1 MLAYFLKI
9 NVAIALFY
17 AFYRLFFYKDTFF
30 TWRRAALLCFFAIS
44 AVYPLLNIQTWITE
58 QEPMVAM
65 ADLYADIVLPEF
77 TITPEQATSDW
88 KTLLL
93 QTVGFAYWGM
103 VIVLAIR
110 FFIQL
115 AGIIRLAFRCR
126 KAKIGNTNVHL
137 LRQASGPFSFF
148 HWIFIH
154 PTSHT
159 EDELSEILTHEQTHA
174 NQWHSIDVLVSEI
187 VCIFCWFNPFAWLM
201 KREIRTN
208 LEYLADNRVLE
219 TGHDS
224 KAYQYHLLGLSHHK
238 AAATIYNSFN
248 VLPLKKRIKM
258 MNKKRTR
265 EIGRTKYLMFLPLAA
280 LLMIISN
287 IEAVARTTK
296 EMAKDVIEAVEENLA
311 SNSTTP
317 EMEVATEAIPVET
330 PISQQDKDKLVTYK
344 GKVVDKDGK
353 PVEGAELLI
362 DGSHKL
368 PQDQSFVTDKN
379 GNFSFMAFE
388 NAHIGVIW
396 NKNDKYML
404 KGIRYDQ
411 KERTNL
417 KIVMDDQWQN
427 PPSNDPNNPVF
438 EVVEIMPEF
447 PDGGMSGLMQFLSK
461 NIQYPINAQKNHTQG
476 RVTVQF
482 VVNKDGS
489 ISEPKIIRGVD
500 PDLDGEA
507 IRVISLM
514 PKWKPGMQKGQP
526 VRVKYTVPVMFRLSD
541 DGQKEEYKP
550 IPKIDETVVV
560 GYASKQAPTEED
572 PVFEVVENMPEF
584 AGGMGG
590 LMQYLSKNIKYP
602 VEAQKAGIQGRVI
615 MQVIIDKNG
624 NVTNPKVTQ
633 PVDPLLDTEAIRVT
647 ASMPKWKPGTQR
659 GMPVNV
665 KYTFLIFNSTIKS
678 RMQITIYLCIFTTS
692 VGAISTFRLSTWRTT
707 LAANCRKARPVTV
720 FSSSATGVPLSPLSQ
735 MLCTIGICPNKG
747 TFISSASFLA
757 PSFPKI

>member
-30 TWRRAALLCFFAIS
+30 TWRRTALLCFFAIS

-88 KTLLL
+88 KSLLL

-353 PVEGAELLI
+353 PVEGAEILI

-438 EVVEIMPEF
+438 EVVEIMPE
-447 PDGGMSGLMQFLSK
+447 FLSK

-560 GYASKQAPTEED
+560 GYASKQAPAEED

-633 PVDPLLDTEAIRVT
+633 PVDSLLDTEAIRVT

-665 KYTFLIFNSTIKS
+665 KYTFPI
-678 RMQITIYLCIFTTS
+678 
-692 VGAISTFRLSTWRTT
+692 VFRL
-707 LAANCRKARPVTV
+707 
-720 FSSSATGVPLSPLSQ
+720 Q
-735 MLCTIGICPNKG
+735 
-747 TFISSASFLA
+747 
-757 PSFPKI
+757 

>member
-88 KTLLL
+88 KSLLL

-560 GYASKQAPTEED
+560 GYASKQAPAEEE

-665 KYTFLIFNSTIKS
+665 KYTFPI
-678 RMQITIYLCIFTTS
+678 
-692 VGAISTFRLSTWRTT
+692 VFRL
-707 LAANCRKARPVTV
+707 
-720 FSSSATGVPLSPLSQ
+720 Q
-735 MLCTIGICPNKG
+735 
-747 TFISSASFLA
+747 
-757 PSFPKI
+757 

>member
-115 AGIIRLAFRCR
+115 AGIIRLAFRCQ

-265 EIGRTKYLMFLPLAA
+265 EIGRTKYLMFLPLAT

-541 DGQKEEYKP
+541 NGQKEEYKP

-560 GYASKQAPTEED
+560 GYASKQAPAEED

-665 KYTFLIFNSTIKS
+665 KYTFPI
-678 RMQITIYLCIFTTS
+678 
-692 VGAISTFRLSTWRTT
+692 VFRL
-707 LAANCRKARPVTV
+707 
-720 FSSSATGVPLSPLSQ
+720 Q
-735 MLCTIGICPNKG
+735 
-747 TFISSASFLA
+747 
-757 PSFPKI
+757 

>member
-88 KTLLL
+88 KSLLL

-296 EMAKDVIEAVEENLA
+296 EVARDVIEAVEDNLTSDPTA
-311 SNSTTP
+311 P
-317 EMEVATEAIPVET
+317 DMEVATETAPLET
-330 PISQQDKDKLVTYK
+330 PAPQQDKDKLVTYK
-344 GKVVDKDGK
+344 GVVVDKDGK
-353 PVEGAELLI
+353 AVEGAEFFV
-362 DGSHKL
+362 DGDYKL
-368 PQDQSFVTDKN
+368 PQGQSYVTGKN
-379 GNFSFMAFE
+379 GNFSFKAFD
-388 NAHIGVIW
+388 NAKMIVIW
-396 NKNDKYML
+396 KKDGKMMGVPVTVNKENNSNM
-404 KGIRYDQ
+404 
-411 KERTNL
+411 
-417 KIVMDDQWQN
+417 KIVMDREWQN
-427 PPSNDPNNPVF
+427 PPVDDPDYPVY
-438 EVVEIMPEF
+438 EVVETMPEY
-447 PDGGMSGLMQFLSK
+447 PDGGMSGMMQFLSK
-461 NIQYPINAQKNHTQG
+461 NIRYPVNAQKNGTQG

-482 VVNKDGS
+482 VVNADGS
-489 ISEPKIIRGVD
+489 ISNIGIIRGVD
-500 PDLDGEA
+500 PELDGEA
-507 IRVISLM
+507 VRVISTM
-514 PKWKPGMQKGQP
+514 PNWKPGMQKGKA

-541 DGQKEEYKP
+541 NGQKEEYKP
-550 IPKIDETVVV
+550 VPKIDETVVV
-560 GYASKQAPTEED
+560 GYVPKQVPVEED

-584 AGGMGG
+584 PGGMGG

-602 VEAQKAGIQGRVI
+602 VEAQKAGIQGRVT

-633 PVDPLLDTEAIRVT
+633 PVAPLLDTEAIRVT

-665 KYTFLIFNSTIKS
+665 KYTFPI
-678 RMQITIYLCIFTTS
+678 
-692 VGAISTFRLSTWRTT
+692 VFRL
-707 LAANCRKARPVTV
+707 
-720 FSSSATGVPLSPLSQ
+720 Q
-735 MLCTIGICPNKG
+735 
-747 TFISSASFLA
+747 
-757 PSFPKI
+757 

>member
-88 KTLLL
+88 KSLLL

-265 EIGRTKYLMFLPLAA
+265 EIGRTKYLLFLPLAA

-368 PQDQSFVTDKN
+368 PQNQSFVTDKN

-560 GYASKQAPTEED
+560 GYASKQAPAEED

-665 KYTFLIFNSTIKS
+665 KYTFPI
-678 RMQITIYLCIFTTS
+678 
-692 VGAISTFRLSTWRTT
+692 VFRL
-707 LAANCRKARPVTV
+707 
-720 FSSSATGVPLSPLSQ
+720 Q
-735 MLCTIGICPNKG
+735 
-747 TFISSASFLA
+747 
-757 PSFPKI
+757 

>member
-88 KTLLL
+88 KSLLL

-368 PQDQSFVTDKN
+368 PQNQSFVTDKN

-560 GYASKQAPTEED
+560 GYASKQAPAEED

-665 KYTFLIFNSTIKS
+665 KYTFPI
-678 RMQITIYLCIFTTS
+678 
-692 VGAISTFRLSTWRTT
+692 VFRL
-707 LAANCRKARPVTV
+707 
-720 FSSSATGVPLSPLSQ
+720 Q
-735 MLCTIGICPNKG
+735 
-747 TFISSASFLA
+747 
-757 PSFPKI
+757 

>member
-30 TWRRAALLCFFAIS
+30 TWRRTALLCFFAIS

-77 TITPEQATSDW
+77 TITPEQATADW
-88 KTLLL
+88 KNLLL

-187 VCIFCWFNPFAWLM
+187 VCTFCWFNPFAWLM

-296 EMAKDVIEAVEENLA
+296 EIAKDVIEAVEENLTSDA
-311 SNSTTP
+311 TTP
-317 EMEVATEAIPVET
+317 EMEVATETVPLKT
-330 PISQQDKDKLVTYK
+330 PAPQQEKDKLVTYQ
-344 GKVVDKDGK
+344 GVVVDKDGK
-353 PVEGAELLI
+353 AVEGAEFFV
-362 DGSHKL
+362 DASYKL
-368 PQDQSFVTDKN
+368 PKDQSYLTGKN
-379 GNFSFMAFE
+379 GNFSFKAFE
-388 NAHIGVIW
+388 NAKMVVIW
-396 NKNDKYML
+396 KKDGKMMGVPVTVNKENNSNM
-404 KGIRYDQ
+404 
-411 KERTNL
+411 
-417 KIVMDDQWQN
+417 KIVMNREWQN
-427 PPSNDPNNPVF
+427 PPADDPDNPVF
-438 EVVEIMPEF
+438 EVVEQMPEF

-461 NIQYPINAQKNHTQG
+461 NIRYPINAQKSGTQG

-482 VVNKDGS
+482 IVNADGS
-489 ISEPKIIRGVD
+489 ISNIGIIRGAD
-500 PDLDGEA
+500 PELDGEA
-507 IRVISLM
+507 VRVISTM
-514 PKWKPGMQKGQP
+514 PNWKPGMQKGKA

-560 GYASKQAPTEED
+560 GYAPKQVPAEED

-584 AGGMGG
+584 PGGMGG

-602 VEAQKAGIQGRVI
+602 VEAQKAGTQGRVMI
-615 MQVIIDKNG
+615 QVIIDKNG
-624 NVTNPKVTQ
+624 NITNPKVIQ

-665 KYTFLIFNSTIKS
+665 KYTFPI
-678 RMQITIYLCIFTTS
+678 
-692 VGAISTFRLSTWRTT
+692 VFRL
-707 LAANCRKARPVTV
+707 
-720 FSSSATGVPLSPLSQ
+720 Q
-735 MLCTIGICPNKG
+735 
-747 TFISSASFLA
+747 
-757 PSFPKI
+757 

>member
-88 KTLLL
+88 KSLLL

-103 VIVLAIR
+103 VIVLALR

-208 LEYLADNRVLE
+208 LENLADNRVLE

-560 GYASKQAPTEED
+560 GYASKQAPAEED

-665 KYTFLIFNSTIKS
+665 KYTFPI
-678 RMQITIYLCIFTTS
+678 
-692 VGAISTFRLSTWRTT
+692 VFRL
-707 LAANCRKARPVTV
+707 
-720 FSSSATGVPLSPLSQ
+720 Q
-735 MLCTIGICPNKG
+735 
-747 TFISSASFLA
+747 
-757 PSFPKI
+757 

>member
-30 TWRRAALLCFFAIS
+30 TWRRVALLCFFAVS
-44 AVYPLLNIQTWITE
+44 AVYPLLNIQTWITA

-77 TITPEQATSDW
+77 TLTPEKTTFDW
-88 KTLLL
+88 KAILL
-93 QTVGFAYWGM
+93 QTAGFVYWGG
-103 VIVLAIR
+103 VALLAAR
-110 FFIQL
+110 FLIQL
-115 AGIIRLAFRCR
+115 AGIIRLAFRSR
-126 KAKIGNTNVHL
+126 KTKIGNTNVHL
-137 LRQASGPFSFF
+137 LKQASGPFSFF

-187 VCIFCWFNPFAWLM
+187 VCTFCWFNPFAWLM

-311 SNSTTP
+311 PNETAP
-317 EMEVATEAIPVET
+317 DMKAATEPIPAET
-330 PISQQDKDKLVTYK
+330 PMPQQDKDKLVVYK

-353 PVEGAELLI
+353 PVERAEFFI
-362 DGSHKL
+362 DGMYKL

-379 GNFSFMAFE
+379 GNFSFKAFKSTPMIVVWKKDGKQMAVQVPAE
-388 NAHIGVIW
+388 TQNIS
-396 NKNDKYML
+396 DM
-404 KGIRYDQ
+404 
-411 KERTNL
+411 
-417 KIVMDDQWQN
+417 KIVMNREWLN
-427 PPSNDPNNPVF
+427 PPVDDPDNPVF
-438 EVVEIMPEF
+438 EVVESMPEF
-447 PDGGMSGLMQFLSK
+447 PGGGMTAMMQFLSK
-461 NIQYPINAQKNHTQG
+461 NIKYPVNAQKNGTQG

-482 VVNKDGS
+482 IVNADGS
-489 ISEPKIIRGVD
+489 ISNIGIIRGVD
-500 PDLDGEA
+500 PELDGEA
-507 IRVISLM
+507 VRVISTM
-514 PKWKPGMQKGQP
+514 PNWKPGTQKGKP
-526 VRVKYTVPVMFRLSD
+526 VRVKYTVPVMFRLPD
-541 DGQKEEYKP
+541 EDKKKEYKP
-550 IPKIDETVVV
+550 VPKIEETVVV
-560 GYASKQAPTEED
+560 GYGTRKESPVEEGQ
-572 PVFEVVENMPEF
+572 VFEVVEQMPSF
-584 AGGMGG
+584 PGGTEG
-590 LMQYLSKNIKYP
+590 LMRYLSKNIKYP
-602 VEAQKAGIQGRVI
+602 VGAQKAGTQGRVVVE
-615 MQVIIDKNG
+615 VIIDANG
-624 NVTNPKVTQ
+624 NVTNPKVSQ
-633 PVDPLLDTEAIRVT
+633 GVDPLLDAEAIRVT
-647 ASMPKWKPGTQR
+647 ANMPKWQPGTQR
-659 GMPVNV
+659 GQAVNV
-665 KYTFLIFNSTIKS
+665 RYTFPII
-678 RMQITIYLCIFTTS
+678 
-692 VGAISTFRLSTWRTT
+692 FRL
-707 LAANCRKARPVTV
+707 
-720 FSSSATGVPLSPLSQ
+720 Q
-735 MLCTIGICPNKG
+735 
-747 TFISSASFLA
+747 
-757 PSFPKI
+757 

>member
-224 KAYQYHLLGLSHHK
+224 KAYQYHLLGL
-238 AAATIYNSFN
+238 ATIYNSFN

-317 EMEVATEAIPVET
+317 EMEVATETAPLET
-330 PISQQDKDKLVTYK
+330 PAPQQDKDKLVNYK
-344 GKVVDKDGK
+344 GVVVDKDGK
-353 PVEGAELLI
+353 AVEGAEFFI
-362 DGSHKL
+362 DEDHKL
-368 PQDQSFVTDKN
+368 PQGQSYITGKN
-379 GNFSFMAFE
+379 GNFSFKAFD
-388 NAHIGVIW
+388 NAKMIVIW
-396 NKNDKYML
+396 KKDGKMMGVPVTVNKENNSNM
-404 KGIRYDQ
+404 
-411 KERTNL
+411 
-417 KIVMDDQWQN
+417 KIVMDREWLN
-427 PPSNDPNNPVF
+427 PPADDPDNPVF
-438 EVVEIMPEF
+438 EVVEQMPEF

-461 NIQYPINAQKNHTQG
+461 NIRYPVNAQKNGTQG

-482 VVNKDGS
+482 VVNADGS
-489 ISEPKIIRGVD
+489 ISNIGIIRGVD
-500 PDLDGEA
+500 PELDGEA
-507 IRVISLM
+507 VRVISTM
-514 PKWKPGMQKGQP
+514 PNWKPGMQKGKA

-541 DGQKEEYKP
+541 NGQKEEYKP
-550 IPKIDETVVV
+550 VPKIDETVVV
-560 GYASKQAPTEED
+560 GYVPKQVPAEED

-584 AGGMGG
+584 PGGMGG

-602 VEAQKAGIQGRVI
+602 VEAQKAGIQGRVT

-665 KYTFLIFNSTIKS
+665 KYTFPI
-678 RMQITIYLCIFTTS
+678 
-692 VGAISTFRLSTWRTT
+692 VFRL
-707 LAANCRKARPVTV
+707 
-720 FSSSATGVPLSPLSQ
+720 Q
-735 MLCTIGICPNKG
+735 
-747 TFISSASFLA
+747 
-757 PSFPKI
+757 

>member
-77 TITPEQATSDW
+77 TITSEQATSDW

-93 QTVGFAYWGM
+93 QTVDFAYWGM

-317 EMEVATEAIPVET
+317 EMEVATETAPLET
-330 PISQQDKDKLVTYK
+330 LAPQQDKDKLVNYK
-344 GKVVDKDGK
+344 GVVVDKDGK
-353 PVEGAELLI
+353 AVEGAEFFI
-362 DGSHKL
+362 DGDHKL
-368 PQDQSFVTDKN
+368 PQSQSYVTGKN
-379 GNFSFMAFE
+379 GNFSFKAFK
-388 NAHIGVIW
+388 NAKMIVIW
-396 NKNDKYML
+396 KKDGKMMGVPATVNKENNSNM
-404 KGIRYDQ
+404 
-411 KERTNL
+411 
-417 KIVMDDQWQN
+417 KIVMDREWLN
-427 PPSNDPNNPVF
+427 PPADDPDNPVF
-438 EVVEIMPEF
+438 EVVEQMPEF

-461 NIQYPINAQKNHTQG
+461 NIRYPVNAQKNGTQG

-482 VVNKDGS
+482 VVNADGS
-489 ISEPKIIRGVD
+489 ISNIGIIRGVD
-500 PDLDGEA
+500 PELDGEA
-507 IRVISLM
+507 VRVISTM
-514 PKWKPGMQKGQP
+514 PNWKPGMQKGKA

-541 DGQKEEYKP
+541 NGQKEEYKP
-550 IPKIDETVVV
+550 VPKIDETVVV
-560 GYASKQAPTEED
+560 GYVPKQVPAEGN

-615 MQVIIDKNG
+615 MQVIIDENG

-633 PVDPLLDTEAIRVT
+633 SVDPLLDTEAIRVT
-647 ASMPKWKPGTQR
+647 ASMPKWKPGTQK

-665 KYTFLIFNSTIKS
+665 KYTFPI
-678 RMQITIYLCIFTTS
+678 
-692 VGAISTFRLSTWRTT
+692 VFRL
-707 LAANCRKARPVTV
+707 
-720 FSSSATGVPLSPLSQ
+720 Q
-735 MLCTIGICPNKG
+735 
-747 TFISSASFLA
+747 
-757 PSFPKI
+757 

>member
-58 QEPMVAM
+58 QQPMVAM

-665 KYTFLIFNSTIKS
+665 KYTFPI
-678 RMQITIYLCIFTTS
+678 
-692 VGAISTFRLSTWRTT
+692 VFRL
-707 LAANCRKARPVTV
+707 
-720 FSSSATGVPLSPLSQ
+720 Q
-735 MLCTIGICPNKG
+735 
-747 TFISSASFLA
+747 
-757 PSFPKI
+757 

>member
-88 KTLLL
+88 KSLLL

-330 PISQQDKDKLVTYK
+330 PISQQNKDKLVTYK

-560 GYASKQAPTEED
+560 GYASKQAPAEED

-665 KYTFLIFNSTIKS
+665 KYTFPI
-678 RMQITIYLCIFTTS
+678 
-692 VGAISTFRLSTWRTT
+692 VFRL
-707 LAANCRKARPVTV
+707 
-720 FSSSATGVPLSPLSQ
+720 Q
-735 MLCTIGICPNKG
+735 
-747 TFISSASFLA
+747 
-757 PSFPKI
+757 

>member
-88 KTLLL
+88 KSLLL

-258 MNKKRTR
+258 MNKKRTQ

-560 GYASKQAPTEED
+560 GYASKQAPAEED

-665 KYTFLIFNSTIKS
+665 KYTFPI
-678 RMQITIYLCIFTTS
+678 
-692 VGAISTFRLSTWRTT
+692 VFRL
-707 LAANCRKARPVTV
+707 
-720 FSSSATGVPLSPLSQ
+720 Q
-735 MLCTIGICPNKG
+735 
-747 TFISSASFLA
+747 
-757 PSFPKI
+757 

>member
-115 AGIIRLAFRCR
+115 AGIIRLAFRCQ

-427 PPSNDPNNPVF
+427 PPSNDPNNLVF

-560 GYASKQAPTEED
+560 GYASKQAPAEED

-665 KYTFLIFNSTIKS
+665 KYTFPI
-678 RMQITIYLCIFTTS
+678 
-692 VGAISTFRLSTWRTT
+692 VFRL
-707 LAANCRKARPVTV
+707 
-720 FSSSATGVPLSPLSQ
+720 Q
-735 MLCTIGICPNKG
+735 
-747 TFISSASFLA
+747 
-757 PSFPKI
+757 

>member
-560 GYASKQAPTEED
+560 GYASKQAPAEED
-572 PVFEVVENMPEF
+572 PIFEVVENMPEF

-602 VEAQKAGIQGRVI
+602 VEAQKAGIQGRVT

-633 PVDPLLDTEAIRVT
+633 PVAPLLDTEAIRVT

-665 KYTFLIFNSTIKS
+665 KYTFPI
-678 RMQITIYLCIFTTS
+678 
-692 VGAISTFRLSTWRTT
+692 VFRL
-707 LAANCRKARPVTV
+707 
-720 FSSSATGVPLSPLSQ
+720 Q
-735 MLCTIGICPNKG
+735 
-747 TFISSASFLA
+747 
-757 PSFPKI
+757 

>member
-541 DGQKEEYKP
+541 DGQKEGYKP

-665 KYTFLIFNSTIKS
+665 KYTFPI
-678 RMQITIYLCIFTTS
+678 
-692 VGAISTFRLSTWRTT
+692 VFRL
-707 LAANCRKARPVTV
+707 
-720 FSSSATGVPLSPLSQ
+720 Q
-735 MLCTIGICPNKG
+735 
-747 TFISSASFLA
+747 
-757 PSFPKI
+757 

>member
-1 MLAYFLKI
+1 
-9 NVAIALFY
+9 
-17 AFYRLFFYKDTFF
+17 
-30 TWRRAALLCFFAIS
+30 
-44 AVYPLLNIQTWITE
+44 
-58 QEPMVAM
+58 M

-115 AGIIRLAFRCR
+115 AGIIRLAFRCQ

-541 DGQKEEYKP
+541 NGQKEEYKP

-560 GYASKQAPTEED
+560 GYASKQAPAEED

-665 KYTFLIFNSTIKS
+665 KYTFPI
-678 RMQITIYLCIFTTS
+678 
-692 VGAISTFRLSTWRTT
+692 VFRL
-707 LAANCRKARPVTV
+707 
-720 FSSSATGVPLSPLSQ
+720 Q
-735 MLCTIGICPNKG
+735 
-747 TFISSASFLA
+747 
-757 PSFPKI
+757 

>member
-88 KTLLL
+88 KSLLL

-560 GYASKQAPTEED
+560 GYASKQAPAEEY

-665 KYTFLIFNSTIKS
+665 KYTFPI
-678 RMQITIYLCIFTTS
+678 
-692 VGAISTFRLSTWRTT
+692 VFRL
-707 LAANCRKARPVTV
+707 
-720 FSSSATGVPLSPLSQ
+720 Q
-735 MLCTIGICPNKG
+735 
-747 TFISSASFLA
+747 
-757 PSFPKI
+757 

>member
-77 TITPEQATSDW
+77 TITPEQAISDW

-115 AGIIRLAFRCR
+115 AGIIRLAFRYR

-368 PQDQSFVTDKN
+368 PQNQSFVTDKN

-560 GYASKQAPTEED
+560 GYASKQAPAEED

-665 KYTFLIFNSTIKS
+665 KYTFPI
-678 RMQITIYLCIFTTS
+678 
-692 VGAISTFRLSTWRTT
+692 VFRL
-707 LAANCRKARPVTV
+707 
-720 FSSSATGVPLSPLSQ
+720 Q
-735 MLCTIGICPNKG
+735 
-747 TFISSASFLA
+747 
-757 PSFPKI
+757 

>member
-30 TWRRAALLCFFAIS
+30 TWRRAALLCFFAVS

-58 QEPMVAM
+58 QQPMVAM

-77 TITPEQATSDW
+77 TITPEQVTSDW
-88 KTLLL
+88 KTLLP

-110 FFIQL
+110 FLIQL

-126 KAKIGNTNVHL
+126 KAKIENTNVHL

-296 EMAKDVIEAVEENLA
+296 EMAKEVIEAVEENLT
-311 SNSTTP
+311 SDTTAP
-317 EMEVATEAIPVET
+317 DMEVSTEPTPAET
-330 PISQQDKDKLVTYK
+330 PMPQQNKDKLVNYK
-344 GKVVDKDGK
+344 GVVVDKDGK
-353 PVEGAELLI
+353 AVEGAEFFI
-362 DGSHKL
+362 DGDHRL
-368 PQDQSFVTDKN
+368 PQGQSYVTGKN
-379 GNFSFMAFE
+379 GSFSFKAFE
-388 NAHIGVIW
+388 NAKMIVIW
-396 NKNDKYML
+396 KKDGKMMGVPVTVNKEDNSNM
-404 KGIRYDQ
+404 
-411 KERTNL
+411 
-417 KIVMDDQWQN
+417 KIIMNRKWQN
-427 PPSNDPNNPVF
+427 PPADDPDNPVF
-438 EVVEIMPEF
+438 EVVEVMPEF
-447 PDGGMSGLMQFLSK
+447 PDGGMPGLMNFLSN
-461 NIQYPINAQKNHTQG
+461 NIKYPVNAQKRGVQG
-476 RVTVQF
+476 RVSVQF
-482 VVNKDGS
+482 IVNADGS
-489 ISEPKIIRGVD
+489 ISDVGIIRAVD

-507 IRVISLM
+507 VRVISTM
-514 PKWKPGMQKGQP
+514 PKWKPGTQRGKP
-526 VRVKYTVPVMFRLSD
+526 VRVKYTVPVMFRLPD
-541 DGQKEEYKP
+541 EDKKEEYKP
-550 IPKIDETVVV
+550 VPKIEETVVV
-560 GYASKQAPTEED
+560 GYGTRQESPVEEGQ
-572 PVFEVVENMPEF
+572 VFEVVEQMPSF
-584 AGGMGG
+584 PGGPEG
-590 LMQYLSKNIKYP
+590 LMRYISKNIKYP
-602 VEAQKAGIQGRVI
+602 VGAQKAGTQGRVMI
-615 MQVIIDKNG
+615 EVIIDTNG
-624 NVTNPKVTQ
+624 NVTNPKVSQ
-633 PVDPLLDTEAIRVT
+633 GVDPLLDAEAIRVT
-647 ASMPKWKPGTQR
+647 SNMPKWQPGTQR
-659 GMPVNV
+659 GQAVNV
-665 KYTFLIFNSTIKS
+665 KYTFPII
-678 RMQITIYLCIFTTS
+678 
-692 VGAISTFRLSTWRTT
+692 FRL
-707 LAANCRKARPVTV
+707 
-720 FSSSATGVPLSPLSQ
+720 Q
-735 MLCTIGICPNKG
+735 
-747 TFISSASFLA
+747 
-757 PSFPKI
+757 

>member
-287 IEAVARTTK
+287 IEAVARTTE

-560 GYASKQAPTEED
+560 GYASKQAPAEED

-665 KYTFLIFNSTIKS
+665 KYTFPI
-678 RMQITIYLCIFTTS
+678 
-692 VGAISTFRLSTWRTT
+692 VFRL
-707 LAANCRKARPVTV
+707 
-720 FSSSATGVPLSPLSQ
+720 Q
-735 MLCTIGICPNKG
+735 
-747 TFISSASFLA
+747 
-757 PSFPKI
+757 

>member
-368 PQDQSFVTDKN
+368 PQNQSFVTDKN

-560 GYASKQAPTEED
+560 GYASKQAPAEED

-659 GMPVNV
+659 GIPVNV
-665 KYTFLIFNSTIKS
+665 KYTFPI
-678 RMQITIYLCIFTTS
+678 
-692 VGAISTFRLSTWRTT
+692 VFRL
-707 LAANCRKARPVTV
+707 
-720 FSSSATGVPLSPLSQ
+720 Q
-735 MLCTIGICPNKG
+735 
-747 TFISSASFLA
+747 
-757 PSFPKI
+757 

>member
-30 TWRRAALLCFFAIS
+30 TWRRVALLCFFAVS
-44 AVYPLLNIQTWITE
+44 AVYPLLNIQTWITA

-560 GYASKQAPTEED
+560 GYASKQAPAEED

-602 VEAQKAGIQGRVI
+602 VEAQKAGIQGRVT

-665 KYTFLIFNSTIKS
+665 KYTFPI
-678 RMQITIYLCIFTTS
+678 
-692 VGAISTFRLSTWRTT
+692 VFRL
-707 LAANCRKARPVTV
+707 
-720 FSSSATGVPLSPLSQ
+720 Q
-735 MLCTIGICPNKG
+735 
-747 TFISSASFLA
+747 
-757 PSFPKI
+757 